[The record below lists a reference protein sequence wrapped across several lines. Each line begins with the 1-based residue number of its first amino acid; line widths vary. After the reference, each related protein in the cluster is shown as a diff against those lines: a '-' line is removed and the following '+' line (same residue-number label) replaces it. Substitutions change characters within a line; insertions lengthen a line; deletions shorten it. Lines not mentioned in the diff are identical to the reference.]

1 MEQELAM
8 RAVFGPASALH
19 HHRRRGAA
27 AADAPGPD
35 LA

>member
-8 RAVFGPASALH
+8 RAVFGAAAAQ
-19 HHRRRGAA
+19 HHRRRGTA